1 MNIASDN
8 DADVPAGVTGKRDFA
23 KLLCREG
30 DDDTDGEGVAD
41 GKFRCKI
48 PEVDAMVRKVSG
60 VVNCAET
67 RKSL

>member
-1 MNIASDN
+1 M
-8 DADVPAGVTGKRDFA
+8 PAGVRGRRNLA
-23 KLLCREG
+23 KLLYRDG
-30 DDDTDGEGVAD
+30 DGGADGGVLAD
-41 GKFRCKI
+41 GKFLCKI